1 MTRSE
6 KAKAYFQKGCNCAQ
20 SVALAFADL
29 CDLPEDRLARLASGF
44 GGGMGRLREVCGAF
58 SGAVLVYGLLHGY
71 DDPAARQE
79 KKELYA
85 AIQDMAERF
94 RAENGALTCRELLGG
109 RPDNSPTPE
118 ERTAAYYQKRPC
130 ADLAASAAGILEQAL
145 KDPAL

>member
-6 KAKAYFQKGCNCAQ
+6 KAKAYFQKGYNCAQ

-29 CDLPEDRLARLASGF
+29 CSLPEDQLVRLASGF

-58 SGAVLVYGLLHGY
+58 SGAVLVYGLLGGY

-85 AIQDMAERF
+85 AIQDMAEQF

-109 RPDNSPTPE
+109 TPDSSPTPE
-118 ERTAAYYQKRPC
+118 KRTAAYYQKRPC
-130 ADLAASAAGILEQAL
+130 ADLAASAAGILERTLQ
-145 KDPAL
+145 KNGW